1 MPADFLS
8 GSSGLESLVLGHN
21 LLQELGPHQFS
32 SLPRL
37 RLLDLGHNNISAI
50 SGAAL
55 ARVAASLH
63 TLLLHHNNL
72 RTLAA
77 DTLLHLP
84 NLQVRRCFT
93 TIVTPSDQNIIFKG
107 QKPIYAYNII
117 S

>member
-8 GSSGLESLVLGHN
+8 GSSGLESLVLARN
-21 LLQELGPHQFS
+21 LLQELGPHQIS

-37 RLLDLGHNNISAI
+37 RLLDLGHNNITSI

-84 NLQVRRCFT
+84 NLQVRRCLS
-93 TIVTPSDQNIIFKG
+93 TILIRSNII
-107 QKPIYAYNII
+107 
-117 S
+117 